1 MLYEF
6 VLRTSDWG
14 HFRTSLALTKKR
26 TVRIRAM
33 RVTIGRLAAALGV
46 LAFVG
51 TAAAHGPTRQ
61 KVRES
66 IEINAPPAKVWAV
79 IGTFHDMSWLPP
91 VSKTEGEKGNEIGA
105 TRRLTLATGA
115 TVDEELYKYDA
126 EKMTYSYRI
135 TAVDVKVLP
144 VTNYSST
151 LTVSPST
158 DGKGTL
164 VEWAGAFYRG
174 YPLNDPPPEL
184 NDEAAVKAVGGLYQM
199 GLEALKK
206 KTESGS

>member
-1 MLYEF
+1 MK
-6 VLRTSDWG
+6 
-14 HFRTSLALTKKR
+14 A
-26 TVRIRAM
+26 
-33 RVTIGRLAAALGV
+33 TIGRLAATLAV

-51 TAAAHGPTRQ
+51 TAWAHGPTRQ
-61 KVRES
+61 KTRES

-91 VSKTEGEKGNEIGA
+91 VSKTEGDKGNEIGA

-126 EKMTYSYRI
+126 ATMSYSYRI

-151 LTVSPST
+151 LTVSPSA
-158 DGKGTL
+158 DGKGSL

-184 NDEAAVKAVGGLYQM
+184 SDEAAVKAVGGLYRV
-199 GLEALKK
+199 GLEALKTK
-206 KTESGS
+206 VEGGS